1 MGQMK
6 DLAIRL
12 DAIEDRWLDVEVDP
26 FDDSDPENLKRLRE
40 KTAQDDIRFL
50 VAELTAWMEQVSK
63 LHVILDRTMKVLG
76 AGPYSNLPQ
85 LAEMLVKERDWC
97 ITTMAEIATDF
108 LRDPVPDWEGPGGRK
123 EMYEKLLGCVEVT
136 KRLKKETT

>member
-12 DAIEDRWLDVEVDP
+12 DEIEDRWLDTQSAQPNQLQVE
-26 FDDSDPENLKRLRE
+26 
-40 KTAQDDIRFL
+40 TAQDDIRFL
-50 VAELTAWMEQVSK
+50 VAELTAWMEQTSK

-85 LAEMLVKERDWC
+85 LADMLVKERDWC
-97 ITTMAEIATDF
+97 ITTMSEIATDF

-123 EMYEKLLGCVEVT
+123 EMYEKLLGCVEVA
-136 KRLKKETT
+136 KRLSKESK